1 MNHLSP
7 TAEYFE
13 FFKTLNKGVAL
24 LIDPEKENSEEK
36 LQQTL
41 QLAFH
46 CGIDLL
52 FVGGSTVTREQ
63 LNLTVSFIKKIS
75 TLPVIIFPGSSQ
87 QISHDADALL
97 YLSLIS
103 GRNPDYLIGHHVNS
117 ANELFHSSL
126 EIIPTGYV
134 LIDGGKMTSVAYVSQ
149 TTPIPREQINIIR
162 STCMAGL
169 LLGQKVLYLDAGSGA
184 TYPVP
189 STLTKEISILGAPL
203 IVGGG
208 IRSLQSLEE
217 AHNSGANVVVIGNHI
232 EENLDFLLDIASYKR
247 QDFKSQDFKTLGL

>member
-1 MNHLSP
+1 MFSVSMNQHYPAKSNFGFLS
-7 TAEYFE
+7 
-13 FFKTLNKGVAL
+13 TLHRGVAL
-24 LIDPEKENSEEK
+24 LIDPEKVTSHEI
-36 LQQTL
+36 LQKTTVMATQ
-41 QLAFH
+41 

-52 FVGGSTVTREQ
+52 FVGGSTVSRNQ
-63 LNLTVSFIKKIS
+63 LKETVSLIKQLCS
-75 TLPVIIFPGSSQ
+75 LPVFIFPGSSQ

-117 ANELFHSSL
+117 APELFNSTL

-134 LIDGGKMTSVAYVSQ
+134 LIDGGKPTSVAYVSQ
-149 TTPIPREQINIIR
+149 TTPIPCEELSIVR

-184 TYPVP
+184 KYPIP
-189 STLTKEISILGAPL
+189 SNLIRDVSSLGAPL

-208 IRSLQSLEE
+208 IRTIE
-217 AHNSGANVVVIGNHI
+217 ALHSAHAAGANVAVIGNHV
-232 EENLDFLLDIASYKR
+232 EEHPDFLLDISNYKHTVLNR
-247 QDFKSQDFKTLGL
+247 LG